1 MGSQTLSFK
10 KSVFFEAL
18 QASHL
23 LLQLLNAFKK
33 IHDDGSFDHRESE
46 ITADALQ
53 LADAVHVPAAEQ
65 GGVFR
70 ICMIKPVQLEQIREA
85 FRFKPGQPQEFFLP
99 PRERKGPAENFDDD

>member
-33 IHDDGSFDHRESE
+33 IHDDGSSDHGKPE

-53 LADAVHVPAAEQ
+53 LADTVHVPLNR
-65 GGVFR
+65 V
-70 ICMIKPVQLEQIREA
+70 A
-85 FRFKPGQPQEFFLP
+85 FSVSV
-99 PRERKGPAENFDDD
+99 